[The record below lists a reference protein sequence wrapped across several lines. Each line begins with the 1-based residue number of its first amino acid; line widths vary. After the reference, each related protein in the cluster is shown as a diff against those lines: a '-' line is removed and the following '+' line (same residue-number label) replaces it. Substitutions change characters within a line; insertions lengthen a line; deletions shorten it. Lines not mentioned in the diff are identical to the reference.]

1 MSRYVILVGVL
12 LTAVQGYGVI
22 SSNRYDYYSQGLS
35 SCSLDLYTTYYN
47 YVMCPCGTV
56 IVCSGCPTGCCC
68 PVTSST
74 TEAPPPPPPPP
85 MPEENSSSKLAFFPS
100 LLFLMSFFIFAL

>member
-47 YVMCPCGTV
+47 YGSP
-56 IVCSGCPTGCCC
+56 
-68 PVTSST
+68 
-74 TEAPPPPPPPP
+74 
-85 MPEENSSSKLAFFPS
+85 
-100 LLFLMSFFIFAL
+100 